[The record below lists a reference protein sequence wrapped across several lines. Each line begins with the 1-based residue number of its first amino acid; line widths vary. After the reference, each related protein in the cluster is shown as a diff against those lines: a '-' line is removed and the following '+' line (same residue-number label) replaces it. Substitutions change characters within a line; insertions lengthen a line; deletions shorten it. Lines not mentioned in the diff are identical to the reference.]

1 MSDPLARE
9 LDWLASYYK
18 AIDLERLFSF
28 LSMCARTT
36 DTFRDVTMMQQCI
49 TAAITVE
56 PTRVEACLNDFLQSV
71 PKERHMTAIV
81 RDVLNAVLATG
92 TDIPDTLRAKYPIC
106 RRKVVTSEQLL
117 ESKTHLASLTTRQC
131 NSMDDV
137 RENWNF
143 FLMTGH
149 MEYILPIAVV
159 ASECKGER
167 KELAAEAAQL
177 LYDQA
182 QYHGRVSQVFSQLSA
197 QMKEKIDAFK
207 HAQAFAQT
215 QALAQT
221 QSQTQ
226 QD

>member
-1 MSDPLARE
+1 MSDPLERE
-9 LDWLASYYK
+9 INWLASYYK

-36 DTFRDVTMMQQCI
+36 DTFRDATMMQQCI

-56 PTRVEACLNDFLQSV
+56 PTRVETCLDDFLQSV
-71 PKERHMTAIV
+71 PKERHMSAIV

-92 TDIPDTLRAKYPIC
+92 TDLPATLRTKYPIC
-106 RRKVVTSEQLL
+106 RRKIVTDEQLL
-117 ESKTHLASLTTRQC
+117 ASKTHLASLTTRQC

-143 FLMTGH
+143 FLMTGR
-149 MEYILPIAVV
+149 MDYILPIAIL
-159 ASECKGER
+159 ASECKGDR
-167 KELAAEAAQL
+167 KELAGEAAQL

-207 HAQAFAQT
+207 HAQAQT
-215 QALAQT
+215 QT
-221 QSQTQ
+221 QSQ
-226 QD
+226 